1 MNNFVELWVYFS
13 ATPLFGLTV
22 ALAVYVLG
30 NAVCVRL
37 AKVPWANAVYVRLA
51 KVPWAIPV
59 LLTVLTL
66 PIALSVVWVF
76 GFRIS
81 DFYRYG
87 GVQPNLFFGDGARFE
102 AVLPQPDDRVH
113 CNRRTACPTPEK
125 QYR

>member
-30 NAVCVRL
+30 NAVCVTL
-37 AKVPWANAVYVRLA
+37 AKVPWANAVYVRLT

-66 PIALSVVWVF
+66 PSALWLVWIF
-76 GFRIS
+76 GFRIFIVMVVS
-81 DFYRYG
+81 GLTCFL
-87 GVQPNLFFGDGARFE
+87 VTVLAFKLFFRSRIT
-102 AVLPQPDDRVH
+102 VS
-113 CNRRTACPTPEK
+113 TATEEPLAQHPKNSTNE
-125 QYR
+125 

>member
-66 PIALSVVWVF
+66 PIALWLVRVF
-76 GFRIS
+76 GFGIFIVMVVS
-81 DFYRYG
+81 GLTCFL
-87 GVQPNLFFGDGARFE
+87 VTVLALKLFFR
-102 AVLPQPDDRVH
+102 
-113 CNRRTACPTPEK
+113 NRTTVSTATEGPLAQHPKNSTGE
-125 QYR
+125 

>member
-66 PIALSVVWVF
+66 PIALWLVWVF
-76 GFRIS
+76 GFGIFIVMVVS
-81 DFYRYG
+81 GLTCFL
-87 GVQPNLFFGDGARFE
+87 VTALALKLFFR
-102 AVLPQPDDRVH
+102 
-113 CNRRTACPTPEK
+113 NRTTVSTATEEPLAQHPKNSTGE
-125 QYR
+125 

>member
-1 MNNFVELWVYFS
+1 MNNFVELWVYLS

-37 AKVPWANAVYVRLA
+37 AKVPSANAVYVRLA

-66 PIALSVVWVF
+66 PIALWLVWVF
-76 GFRIS
+76 GFGIFIVMVVS
-81 DFYRYG
+81 GLTCFL
-87 GVQPNLFFGDGARFE
+87 VTVLALKLFFR
-102 AVLPQPDDRVH
+102 
-113 CNRRTACPTPEK
+113 NRTTVPTATENPLAQHPKNSTDE
-125 QYR
+125 